1 VDYDVMVSGG
11 RCAGWVLANRLSAA
25 DDLSVLLVETGPHY
39 SAEPDRYGR
48 RIAVP
53 INSPRMTRAEPA
65 KGRKLGELLNL
76 HYCQT

>member
-1 VDYDVMVSGG
+1 VDYDVVVSGG

-25 DDLSVLLVETGPHY
+25 DIGPARRGGPHY

-53 INSPRMTRAEPA
+53 INSPGMTRAEPA
-65 KGRKLGELLNL
+65 KVANQAN
-76 HYCQT
+76 C